1 MEHTRPELADD
12 GRYGPWRR
20 LLIGRSRALV
30 QVCEVIELVAAKR
43 CTVLIGGETG
53 TGKEMV
59 ARALHAAGNRASLP
73 MVPVN
78 CTALPASLIETE
90 LFGHA
95 KGAFTGAYASR
106 IGRFEQAHR
115 SSIFLD
121 EIGDLP
127 LDAQAKLLR
136 VLQEQEFQRVGA
148 SETIK
153 VDVRVIAASNID
165 LERAVRE
172 RRFREDLYYRL
183 NVVPIELPP
192 LRERRE
198 DIPLLTE
205 HFLEKIRAAENSAPK
220 EIAPDAVEYLMQQDW
235 PGNVRQLEHAI
246 QMAFALSGERR
257 LLGTGDFAVARRP
270 AGIAATS
277 TPRAAAMVPKEGI
290 DFDEAVSGFELAL
303 LNQALAASGGN
314 KARAADLLRI
324 KRTTLLAK
332 IKTLNERSAE
342 RAAVRCA
349 NGPAANPVALVV
361 EPDVAIRRLIV
372 KTLQSQHYRVLEAAA
387 SAAAIDLFE
396 CWSSFLSLA
405 IAPGDEPGLTGG
417 LLERLRR
424 ETPDLP
430 TVLLVNDP
438 DQERNGAC
446 TQNLLRPFSAED
458 LLSTI
463 EELRRDMREPV
474 SACA

>member
-153 VDVRVIAASNID
+153 VD
-165 LERAVRE
+165 
-172 RRFREDLYYRL
+172 
-183 NVVPIELPP
+183 
-192 LRERRE
+192 
-198 DIPLLTE
+198 
-205 HFLEKIRAAENSAPK
+205 
-220 EIAPDAVEYLMQQDW
+220 
-235 PGNVRQLEHAI
+235 
-246 QMAFALSGERR
+246 
-257 LLGTGDFAVARRP
+257 
-270 AGIAATS
+270 
-277 TPRAAAMVPKEGI
+277 
-290 DFDEAVSGFELAL
+290 
-303 LNQALAASGGN
+303 
-314 KARAADLLRI
+314 
-324 KRTTLLAK
+324 
-332 IKTLNERSAE
+332 
-342 RAAVRCA
+342 
-349 NGPAANPVALVV
+349 
-361 EPDVAIRRLIV
+361 
-372 KTLQSQHYRVLEAAA
+372 
-387 SAAAIDLFE
+387 
-396 CWSSFLSLA
+396 
-405 IAPGDEPGLTGG
+405 
-417 LLERLRR
+417 
-424 ETPDLP
+424 
-430 TVLLVNDP
+430 
-438 DQERNGAC
+438 
-446 TQNLLRPFSAED
+446 
-458 LLSTI
+458 
-463 EELRRDMREPV
+463 
-474 SACA
+474 